1 MTYTDLVNNVL
12 RRLREDEVEF
22 VAQSAYSKLIGD
34 FVNDAKTIVESSWKW
49 TGQKQ
54 EVTVNAF
61 VGDRSYSI
69 PGSGTA
75 FQLVNAINDTSD
87 NFLEYQSANWFD
99 KQINT
104 QDLVQGS
111 PSFYT
116 VRGFDSNKDS
126 IVEVYPIPD
135 TSYTLLFNI
144 IKDPADLVED
154 TDELLIPHQPIIQM
168 AFAMALRERGETGGQ
183 SAAEQFVIAEM
194 FLSDAIALDAN
205 RNPEQLIWKT
215 V

>member
-22 VAQSAYSKLIGD
+22 VAQSSYSKLIGD
-34 FVNDAKTIVESSWKW
+34 FVNDAKTIVESAWKW
-49 TGQKQ
+49 SGQKQ
-54 EVTVNAF
+54 EVTVNAS
-61 VGDRSYSI
+61 VGDRSYSL
-69 PGSGTA
+69 PGSGVA

-87 NFLEYQSANWFD
+87 NFLEYQTVNWFD

-126 IVEVYPIPD
+126 IVEIYPIPD
-135 TSYTLLFNI
+135 NSYTLLFNI
-144 IKDPADLVED
+144 IKDPVDLVED
-154 TDELLIPHQPIIQM
+154 TDELLCPHQPIIQM

-183 SAAEQFVIAEM
+183 SAGEQFVIAEM

>member
-34 FVNDAKTIVESSWKW
+34 FVNDAKTIVESAWKW

>member
-34 FVNDAKTIVESSWKW
+34 FVNDAKTIVESAWKW

-183 SAAEQFVIAEM
+183 SAAEQFAIAEM

>member
-34 FVNDAKTIVESSWKW
+34 FVNDAKTIVESAWKW

-104 QDLVQGS
+104 QDLGQGS

-183 SAAEQFVIAEM
+183 SAAEQFAIAEM

>member
-34 FVNDAKTIVESSWKW
+34 FVNDAKTIVESAWKW

-154 TDELLIPHQPIIQM
+154 TDTLLIPHQPIIQM

>member
-1 MTYTDLVNNVL
+1 MTYTELVNNVL

-22 VAQSAYSKLIGD
+22 VNQSSYSKLIGD
-34 FVNDAKTIVESSWKW
+34 FINDAKTIVESAWKW
-49 TGQKQ
+49 SGQRQ
-54 EVTVNAF
+54 EVVVNAS
-61 VGDRSYSI
+61 VGDRSYSL
-69 PGSGTA
+69 PGSGVG

-87 NFLEYQSANWFD
+87 NFLEYQTINWFD

-116 VRGFDSNKDS
+116 VRGVDSNKDS

-135 TSYTLLFNI
+135 TSYRLLFNI

-154 TDELLIPHQPIIQM
+154 TDALLIPHQPIIQM